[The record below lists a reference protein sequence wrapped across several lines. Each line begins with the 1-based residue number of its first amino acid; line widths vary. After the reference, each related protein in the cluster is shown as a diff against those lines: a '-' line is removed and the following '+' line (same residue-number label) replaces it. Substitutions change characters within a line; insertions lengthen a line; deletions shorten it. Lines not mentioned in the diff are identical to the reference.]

1 MRILSSARRRRCCH
15 RHFLRVL
22 GWILFSNFL
31 LTVVI
36 TIISYRP
43 PKSIVNT
50 LPPPSGRRGP
60 QWIPEYYYVSKLCN
74 HCFLSDFLRS
84 HGTRNPLKTV
94 TAFTTI
100 DLVWLVCNYYR
111 FVTIESVTSPT
122 SFGGSRSW
130 RRFSDDRS
138 LLPCLVPGYR
148 PKSRLGPLRHYSLF
162 YYYYYY

>member
-1 MRILSSARRRRCCH
+1 MRILSSACRRRCCH
-15 RHFLRVL
+15 RHFLRIL
-22 GWILFSNFL
+22 GSILFLNFL
-31 LTVVI
+31 LAVVI

-50 LPPPSGRRGP
+50 LPPRSERRGP
-60 QWIPEYYYVSKLCN
+60 QRIPEYYNVRKLCN

-100 DLVWLVCNYYR
+100 DPVWRARNYYR
-111 FVTIESVTSPT
+111 FVTIESVASPT
-122 SFGGSRSW
+122 SFGGSRSR

-138 LLPCLVPGYR
+138 LLSCRVLGYR

-162 YYYYYY
+162 FYYYY